1 MFFILLFV
9 VCCVFFVDEILFGI
23 ILIKDLLLWLCFV
36 YNERIIILVFNMVVV
51 VSEVNVLC
59 YFSEKFVK
67 EVLDML
73 KFFGILLKVSFF
85 INMSLNRICL

>member
-1 MFFILLFV
+1 M
-9 VCCVFFVDEILFGI
+9 
-23 ILIKDLLLWLCFV
+23 IKDLLLWLCFV
-36 YNERIIILVFNMVVV
+36 YNEYSILVFNMVVV

-85 INMSLNRICL
+85 INMSLNRICLWELVKWKRMNVL